1 MFVSYGLYVC
11 ANERII
17 SKPAAKCDW
26 SNHLRRLWGLPS
38 WTLWQ
43 WFAIFSIF
51 GCELNEG
58 AAKLRFWG
66 NIFLYVVIRHP
77 YWSIGDEKAETVTCL
92 FWMIIYISIRLYALV
107 MYTVWM
113 MIPNISFQSAAD
125 FFFHFI
131 KKIAI
136 KNVVFIYIIF
146 N

>member
-1 MFVSYGLYVC
+1 MLLV
-11 ANERII
+11 
-17 SKPAAKCDW
+17 
-26 SNHLRRLWGLPS
+26 LRRGHRYHYACFL
-38 WTLWQ
+38 T
-43 WFAIFSIF
+43 
-51 GCELNEG
+51 G
-58 AAKLRFWG
+58 AAKLRIGG

-77 YWSIGDEKAETVTCL
+77 HWSIGDEKAETVTCL

-136 KNVVFIYIIF
+136 KNIVFIYIIF
-146 N
+146 NEVFIRTSLDNIKIICKQNVNVSNSTVFE